1 LIDNHSYAA
10 LWSIGL
16 ERYAPFFEERGVY
29 TVEDYKKFTDDSEV
43 LCLEL
48 ELDPSANNLL
58 AELSAADAIF
68 FSCSLAKLQDEF
80 HSSYD
85 VFIHDQLCPH
95 QRSLTLL
102 QIQCHRQ

>member
-1 LIDNHSYAA
+1 VKLILIDNHSYAA

-58 AELSAADAIF
+58 AELSAADANSF
-68 FSCSLAKLQDEF
+68 RVRL
-80 HSSYD
+80 
-85 VFIHDQLCPH
+85 
-95 QRSLTLL
+95 RSFKTNSIPRTMFLPMINYAGINTV
-102 QIQCHRQ
+102 